1 MSAQQQQKCGHVNG
15 KISTVLAF
23 WILCSSS
30 AVWGQGYVIR
40 GNQITVEG
48 RHLKTWDFPVGTVE
62 FFAPA
67 ATARPYFVAKNI
79 DATQDIVEHLRRN
92 PPKGVA
98 AEDVDLL
105 AAVSAGTNAA
115 GVANLLDGDRTS
127 YWQPNASQPLRDWWF
142 ELDLGRVVSATRI
155 LLTFVDEDLGDPF
168 LQYTLLTSDGTR
180 PEQGLRNV
188 KSYVVAYASPGAN
201 KSQRVFDIELKPSG
215 DARDPHWRGDQIRYV
230 QLVVTE
236 SDSVRGAE
244 VSREAYD
251 ALGPARQGSVD
262 YYKRVADGSIR
273 VEPAIY
279 EATDAQWRGEV
290 RYFRRERP
298 RLAEME
304 VRTIG
309 ENIALGLIARRGVA
323 QKIEIDTTVV
333 TSLVDGLYE
342 TTVGTTTLEPRQRW
356 FFFDLGAFFWVDR
369 VQMFFLNAGYWGPIT
384 RYEIQTSDGRL
395 TPEGTLAW
403 TSQALG
409 GEGGMDYHAN
419 AFEPT
424 VTRYISIPYSGGMAG
439 GNADTREIQFY
450 GEGYQPRVSLTS
462 PLIALDGA
470 RTLSSIEWTGDTPP
484 GTSIALHSRTG
495 NQLVDVLRY
504 FKKDGSE
511 ITEEAYNKLN
521 KFAKKD
527 IEIATEQVAGG
538 DWSDWSEEYDF
549 SGAPITSPSPRAY
562 LMLQA
567 WLTTRDPHQAASLQ
581 SIRLNFLDPL
591 ARQVQGELEPALVS
605 ELGAID
611 TLSLFVKTEF
621 LRSGPGMDQI
631 RLYAPGV
638 DLDFQLLRL
647 GQESQ
652 WDAGAVAERGP
663 ANLEQI
669 PTGSDSLWVRL
680 DSAAG
685 PEVDLIEVR
694 FTTTLF
700 RPGTILQAELGNSSE
715 ADRWQRVDPGDAT
728 ALASSQGMLLRGPLE
743 DRRVLGP
750 LTISA
755 PILTPNGDGI
765 NDEAR
770 FEFAVFRLGGQRT
783 VQTRLYDLGGRLVRA
798 WEERRPLASGAYA
811 VRWSGHDQSGQL
823 VPPGTYL
830 LAIAVDADAAVPSRK
845 AHRVVHVAY

>member
-1 MSAQQQQKCGHVNG
+1 MNGRISLALALWVLCG
-15 KISTVLAF
+15 
-23 WILCSSS
+23 S

-40 GNQITVEG
+40 GNQIVVEG
-48 RHLKTWDFPVGTVE
+48 RHLKTWDFPAGTVE

-67 ATARPYFVAKNI
+67 ATARPHFVAKDI
-79 DATQDIVEHLRRN
+79 DATQDIVEHLSRH
-92 PPKGVA
+92 PPKGVT
-98 AEDVDLL
+98 AEDVDLID
-105 AAVSAGTNAA
+105 AVSTGTNAA
-115 GVANLLDGDRTS
+115 GVANLLDGDLTS
-127 YWQPNASQPLRDWWF
+127 YWQPNTSQPLRDWWF

-168 LQYTLLTSDGTR
+168 LQYTLLTSDGER
-180 PEQGLRNV
+180 PEQGLRDV

-215 DARDPHWRGDQIRYV
+215 DARDPEWRGDEIRYV

-244 VSREAYD
+244 VSREVYD
-251 ALGPARQGSVD
+251 ALEPGRRGAVD

-273 VEPAIY
+273 VEPEIY
-279 EATDAQWRGEV
+279 EAIDAGSRGEV

-309 ENIALGLIARRGVA
+309 ENIALGLTARRGVA
-323 QKIEIDTTVV
+323 QKIETDTTAV

-342 TTVGTTTLEPRQRW
+342 TTVVTTVVKPAQRF
-356 FFFDLGAFFWVDR
+356 FFFDLGTFFWVDR
-369 VQMFFLNAGYWGPIT
+369 VQMLFQNKGYEGPIT
-384 RYEIQTSDGRL
+384 KYEIQTSDGTQ

-409 GEGGMDYHAN
+409 GDGGMDYHAN
-419 AFEPT
+419 VFEPT
-424 VTRYISIPYSGGMAG
+424 VARYISIPYSGGMAG
-439 GNADTREIQFY
+439 GNADTREMQFY

-462 PLIALDGA
+462 PLITLGGT
-470 RTLSSIEWTGDTPP
+470 RTLNSIEWEGDTPP
-484 GTSIALHSRTG
+484 GTSIALRSRTG
-495 NQLVDVLRY
+495 NQLADVLRY
-504 FKKDGSE
+504 FKKDGTE
-511 ITEEAYNKLN
+511 ITEEAYDKLN
-521 KFAKKD
+521 KFAKKEID
-527 IEIATEQVAGG
+527 IVTEQVPGG
-538 DWSDWSEEYDF
+538 DWSDWSEEYEV
-549 SGAPITSPSPRAY
+549 SGPPVTSPSPRSY

-567 WLTTRDPHQAASLQ
+567 WLMTDDPHQAVSLR

-591 ARQVQGELEPALVS
+591 ARQVRGELEPALVS

-611 TLSLFVKTEF
+611 TLSLFVKAEF

-638 DLDFQLLRL
+638 DLDFHLLRM
-647 GQESQ
+647 GRESQ
-652 WDAGAVAERGP
+652 WEAGPVAELGP
-663 ANLEQI
+663 SDLEQV
-669 PTGSDSLWVRL
+669 PAGSDSLWVRL
-680 DSAAG
+680 DSAVG
-685 PEVDLIEVR
+685 SDVDLIEVR

-700 RPGTILQAELGNSSE
+700 RPGAILQAELGNSSE

-743 DRRVLGP
+743 DRRVIGP

-770 FEFAVFRLGGQRT
+770 FEFSVFRLTGQRA
-783 VQTRLYDLGGRLVRA
+783 VRTRLYDLGGGLVRA
-798 WEERRPLASGAYA
+798 WEERRPLVSGSYT
-811 VRWSGHDQSGQL
+811 VRWSGHDQSGRL

-830 LAIAVDADAAVPSRK
+830 LEIEVDSDADVSSRK

>member
-1 MSAQQQQKCGHVNG
+1 MGERCGNMNVR
-15 KISTVLAF
+15 ISTALAL
-23 WILCSSS
+23 WILCGNV
-30 AVWGQGYVIR
+30 VWGQGYVIR
-40 GNQITVEG
+40 GNQIAVEG

-67 ATARPYFVAKNI
+67 DAARPNFVAKDI
-79 DATQDIVEHLRRN
+79 DATQDVVEHLRRN
-92 PPKGVA
+92 PPKGVK

-105 AAVSAGTNAA
+105 DAVSAGTNAA
-115 GVANLLDGDRTS
+115 GVANLVDGDLTS
-127 YWQPNASQPLRDWWF
+127 YWQPDPDQPLRDWWF
-142 ELDLGRVVSATRI
+142 ELDLGRIVSATKI
-155 LLTFVDEDLGDPF
+155 LLTFVNEELGDPF
-168 LQYTLLTSDGTR
+168 LQYTLLTSDGER
-180 PEQGLRNV
+180 PEQGLRDV

-244 VSREAYD
+244 VSREVYD
-251 ALGPARQGSVD
+251 ALEPDRRGTVD

-273 VEPAIY
+273 VEPELY
-279 EATDAQWRGEV
+279 EAIDARLRGEV

-298 RLAEME
+298 RLAAME

-309 ENIALGLIARRGVA
+309 ENIALGVTGRRGVA
-323 QKIEIDTTVV
+323 QKIETDTTAV

-342 TTVGTTTLEPRQRW
+342 TTVGTTVRTPALRF

-369 VQMFFLNAGYWGPIT
+369 VQLFFQNKGFQGPIT
-384 RYEIQTSDGRL
+384 EYEIRTSDGSL

-409 GEGGMDYHAN
+409 GRDGMDYHAKV
-419 AFEPT
+419 FEPT
-424 VTRYISIPYSGGMAG
+424 VARYISIPYSGGMAG
-439 GNADTREIQFY
+439 GQADTREMQFY

-470 RTLSSIEWTGDTPP
+470 RTLSSIAWEGDTPP
-484 GTSIALHSRTG
+484 GTSIALRSRTG
-495 NQLVDVLRY
+495 NQLADVLRY

-511 ITEEAYNKLN
+511 ITEEQYNKLN

-527 IEIATEQVAGG
+527 IDIATEQVAGG

-549 SGAPITSPSPRAY
+549 SGSPITSPSPREY

-567 WLTTRDPHQAASLQ
+567 WLTTDDPHQAASLQ
-581 SIRLNFLDPL
+581 SIRLNFLNPL
-591 ARQVQGELEPALVS
+591 ARQVRGELEPALVA

-611 TLSLFVKTEF
+611 TLSLFVKAEF

-631 RLYAPGV
+631 RLYAHGV
-638 DLDFQLLRL
+638 DLDFQLLRM
-647 GQESQ
+647 GRESQ
-652 WDAGAVAERGP
+652 WETGPVAELGP
-663 ANLEQI
+663 SDLELV
-669 PTGSDSLWVRL
+669 PAGSDSLWVRL
-680 DSAAG
+680 NSALG
-685 PEVDLIEVR
+685 TDIDLIEVR
-694 FTTTLF
+694 FATTLF
-700 RPGTILQAELGNSSE
+700 RPGAILQAELGNSSA

-743 DRRVLGP
+743 DGRVMGP

-770 FEFAVFRLGGQRT
+770 FEFSVFRLGGQRA
-783 VQTRLYDLGGRLVRA
+783 VKTRLYDLGGGLVRT
-798 WEERRPLASGAYA
+798 WEERRSLVSGSYS
-811 VRWSGHDQSGQL
+811 VRWSGHDQSGRL

-830 LAIAVDADAAVPSRK
+830 LEIEVDADADVSSRK
-845 AHRVVHVAY
+845 AHRLIHVAY